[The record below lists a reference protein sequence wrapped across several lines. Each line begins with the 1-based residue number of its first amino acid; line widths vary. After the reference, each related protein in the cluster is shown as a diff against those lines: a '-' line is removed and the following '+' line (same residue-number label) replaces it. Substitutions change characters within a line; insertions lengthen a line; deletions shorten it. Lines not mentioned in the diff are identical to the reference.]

1 MNANRP
7 PELIDSHCHIDL
19 PAFDQDRA
27 EVLKRARAK
36 GVVSM
41 VIAGVSAARWESLCR
56 VTSDHPG
63 LYPAYGLHPMFMG
76 EHKLGDVERLDDFLN
91 KHQSVAVG
99 ECGLD
104 FYHGRDDANAQKQL
118 LHAQLEIARKR
129 DLPVILHARKA
140 LQEVTQ
146 LLKNVGGLRGVVH
159 SFSGSPEQA
168 RQLWEL
174 GFHLGI
180 GGVATYP
187 RARRLRRIVAEM
199 PCEWLLLETDSP
211 DQPLH
216 GHQGQ
221 RNEPARLPEVLAC
234 VAQLRNEDPVVLA
247 AQTRSNTSQ
256 LFNLGL
262 DM

>member
-7 PELIDSHCHIDL
+7 SELIDSHCHIDL

-27 EVLKRARAK
+27 DVLERAREK

-41 VIAGVSAARWESLCR
+41 VVAGVSAARWESLCR
-56 VTSDHPG
+56 VTAEHPG
-63 LYPAYGLHPMFMG
+63 LYPAYGLHPMFMR
-76 EHKLGDVERLDDFLN
+76 EHKLGDVGRLDDFLN

-104 FYHGRDDANAQKQL
+104 FHHGRDDADSQKQL

-187 RARRLRRIVAEM
+187 RARRLRRIVADM
-199 PCEWLLLETDSP
+199 PVEWLLLETDSP
-211 DQPLH
+211 DQPLC

-221 RNEPARLPEVLAC
+221 RNEPARVADVLAC
-234 VAQLRNEDPVVLA
+234 VAELRQQDPQDLA
-247 AQTRSNTSQ
+247 EQVTANTRR
-256 LFNLGL
+256 LFGIE
-262 DM
+262 